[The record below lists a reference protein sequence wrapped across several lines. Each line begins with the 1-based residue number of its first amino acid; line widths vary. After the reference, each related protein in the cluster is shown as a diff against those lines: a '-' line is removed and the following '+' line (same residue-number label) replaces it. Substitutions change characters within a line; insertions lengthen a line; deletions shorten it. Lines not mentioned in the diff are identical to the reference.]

1 MRVEPNPIKR
11 QFQIFPTEL
20 YEQDVKKINSTV
32 TELISDCMNVDE
44 KYISLALEP
53 VESEKWDKTVV
64 EPEIT
69 GKKQMLFKEPDY
81 S

>member
-1 MRVEPNPIKR
+1 MPHISIK
-11 QFQIFPTEL
+11 FFPTEL
-20 YEQDVKKINSTV
+20 SDQDVAKINSTV

-44 KYISLALEP
+44 KYISIALEP

-69 GKKQMLFKEPDY
+69 GKKQLLIKEPDY